1 MPRFAANLS
10 LMFNEQPF
18 PQRFAAAAMAGF
30 RGVEFLFPYAWPA
43 AQLAAALQANGL
55 SQVLF
60 NLSPGNWDGGER
72 GLACLPGRRDEFQH
86 SVGEALDYAR
96 TLRCRRLHCMAGIP
110 APGADPELI
119 LHTYVDN
126 LRFAARAAAAEG
138 ICMLIEPINGL
149 DMPGYYLNRT
159 EQALA
164 VLDAVGADNLLLQYD
179 LYHAQRT
186 EGELAATIAR
196 CLPRIG
202 HMQIADNPG
211 RHEPGTGEINFPFLF
226 AHIDRLGYQGWI
238 GCEYRPAAGT
248 VAGLGW
254 MRNS

>member
-18 PQRFAAAAMAGF
+18 PQRFAAAAQAGF

-43 AQLAAALQANGL
+43 AQLAEALQHNGL
-55 SQVLF
+55 TQVLF
-60 NLSPGNWDGGER
+60 NLNPGNWDEGER
-72 GLACLPGRRDEFQH
+72 GLACLPGRRDQFQH
-86 SVGEALDYAR
+86 SVGEALGYAR
-96 TLRCRRLHCMAGIP
+96 TLGCRRLHCMAGI
-110 APGADPELI
+110 APTGTDPELI
-119 LHTYVDN
+119 LTTYIDN

-138 ICMLIEPINGL
+138 VSVLVEPINPF
-149 DMPGYYLNRT
+149 DMPGYYLNRSA
-159 EQALA
+159 QALA
-164 VLDAVGADNLLLQYD
+164 VLDAVEADNLLLQYD

-211 RHEPGTGEINFPFLF
+211 RHEPGSGEINFPFLF
-226 AHIDRLGYQGWI
+226 AHVDRLGYEGWI

-254 MRNS
+254 MPRP

>member
-18 PQRFAAAAMAGF
+18 PQRFAAAARAGF

-43 AQLAAALQANGL
+43 AQLAEALQANGL

-96 TLRCRRLHCMAGIP
+96 ALGCRRLHCMAGIP

-138 ICMLIEPINGL
+138 ICVLIEPINGL

>member
-18 PQRFAAAAMAGF
+18 PQRFAAAARAGF

-43 AQLAAALQANGL
+43 AQLAEALQANGL

-96 TLRCRRLHCMAGIP
+96 AMGCRRLHCMAGIP

-138 ICMLIEPINGL
+138 ICVLIEPINGL
-149 DMPGYYLNRT
+149 DMPGYHLNRT

-164 VLDAVGADNLLLQYD
+164 VLDAAGADNLLLQYD

-211 RHEPGTGEINFPFLF
+211 RHEPGSGEINFPFLF